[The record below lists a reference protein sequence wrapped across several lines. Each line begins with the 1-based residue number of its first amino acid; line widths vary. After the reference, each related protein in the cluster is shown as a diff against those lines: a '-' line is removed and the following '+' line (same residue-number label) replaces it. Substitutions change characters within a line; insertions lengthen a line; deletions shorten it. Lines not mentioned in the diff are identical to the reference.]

1 MEIAETEPG
10 NMLSENLQKR
20 FGNWKAALAYLLFV
34 VLYSPCMASLAMLF
48 KEHGGI
54 WTFFTFVYL
63 NILAWLMALIFY
75 QIAAFN
81 SSSPYWLS
89 LSAVVLLLIV
99 INLRYIGNKHEH
111 TA

>member
-1 MEIAETEPG
+1 
-10 NMLSENLQKR
+10 
-20 FGNWKAALAYLLFV
+20 
-34 VLYSPCMASLAMLF
+34 MASLAMLF